1 MDKHISQGCSRIESL
16 QNDEEVKCIVELN
29 KDTYFYWFIDYSA
42 CFFNA
47 KGERIEAPINEFDF
61 ILDFKTLGHIDGKEH
76 YVFKATNW
84 GTQRDHVFMICDI
97 DGETKFCRD
106 IIDNPK
112 YSIEE
117 FLNDEKY
124 KISNALERRPGLK
137 PADPPET
144 GKDNIRR
151 IHF

>member
-16 QNDEEVKCIVELN
+16 QNDEEVKCIVEIN

-61 ILDFKTLGHIDGKEH
+61 ILDFKTL
-76 YVFKATNW
+76 
-84 GTQRDHVFMICDI
+84 
-97 DGETKFCRD
+97 
-106 IIDNPK
+106 DNPK

-144 GKDNIRR
+144 GKENIRR